1 MQQGNQETVA
11 QPIFQHR
18 SRHAAGGL
26 FVHKKRPF
34 DAKNVYLFMSLA
46 IRRYFQVQNY

>member
-18 SRHAAGGL
+18 ACHAAGGL
-26 FVHKKRPF
+26 FVHKEGPF

-46 IRRYFQVQNY
+46 IRPPATPII